1 MDPIVQN
8 MIDEALAGGPININ
22 SRATD
27 PEVVRDMIERSGL
40 DRRGLM
46 RPGADRRKADQ

>member
-1 MDPIVQN
+1 MDPIVRD
-8 MIDEALAGGPININ
+8 MIEQAASSGPININ
-22 SRATD
+22 ARATD

-46 RPGADRRKADQ
+46 RPEPDRRKADQ